1 MEIHNIRR
9 NLLRAYRIII
19 MGIVVLLLCMCFLFV
34 YGQVILGRVERLEK
48 ANKELGARLDN
59 VVVFPRAK
67 MIYVGE
73 E

>member
-1 MEIHNIRR
+1 
-9 NLLRAYRIII
+9 

-59 VVVFPRAK
+59 VVVVPKAK